1 MTSIFS
7 PGNGSRR
14 KRMPS
19 RGVIAGI
26 LLAAGASRR
35 FGSPKLLQPLAGG
48 TPMAIASARA
58 LMGGTDRLIAVIR
71 PEDKALARLFADH
84 DVPVLPCPESSQGMG
99 RSIACG
105 VRASAEPDAWIIA
118 LADMPF
124 IQKGTIRGVAE
135 LLRDGAVLA
144 APLYAGRRGHPVGFS
159 RSLGSSLCKLEGDE
173 GARSIVAQHLDGL
186 RLYPCSDPGVHRDI
200 DTPEDLA
207 SCESLGMR

>member
-1 MTSIFS
+1 
-7 PGNGSRR
+7 
-14 KRMPS
+14 MPS
-19 RGVIAGI
+19 RGVIAGV

-48 TPMAIASARA
+48 TPMALASAHA

-71 PEDKALARLFADH
+71 PEDEALARLFADH

-99 RSIACG
+99 RSIVCG
-105 VRASAEPDAWIIA
+105 VRASAEADAWIIA

-124 IQKGTIRGVAE
+124 IQKGTIQGVAE

-144 APLYAGRRGHPVGFS
+144 APLYAGRQGHPVGFS

-173 GARSIVAQHLDGL
+173 GARGIVAQHLDGL
-186 RLYPCSDPGVHRDI
+186 RLYPCSDSGVHRDI

>member
-1 MTSIFS
+1 
-7 PGNGSRR
+7 
-14 KRMPS
+14 
-19 RGVIAGI
+19 
-26 LLAAGASRR
+26 
-35 FGSPKLLQPLAGG
+35 
-48 TPMAIASARA
+48 MALASAHA

-84 DVPVLPCPESSQGMG
+84 DVPMLPCPEASQGMG

-105 VRASAEPDAWIIA
+105 VRASAEADAWIIA

-159 RSLGSSLCKLEGDE
+159 QSLGSPLRKLEGDE
-173 GARSIVAQHLDGL
+173 GARGIVAQHLDRL
-186 RLYPCSDPGVHRDI
+186 RLYPCSDPGVHWDI

>member
-1 MTSIFS
+1 
-7 PGNGSRR
+7 
-14 KRMPS
+14 MPS
-19 RGVIAGI
+19 RGVIAGV

-48 TPMAIASARA
+48 TPMALASARA
-58 LMGGTDRLIAVIR
+58 LRGGTDRLIAVIR
-71 PEDKALARLFADH
+71 PEDEALARLFADH

-105 VRASAEPDAWIIA
+105 VRASAEADAWIIA

-124 IQKGTIRGVAE
+124 IQKGTIQGVAE

-173 GARSIVAQHLDGL
+173 GAQGIVAQHLDGL
-186 RLYPCSDPGVHRDI
+186 RLYPCSDSGVHRDI